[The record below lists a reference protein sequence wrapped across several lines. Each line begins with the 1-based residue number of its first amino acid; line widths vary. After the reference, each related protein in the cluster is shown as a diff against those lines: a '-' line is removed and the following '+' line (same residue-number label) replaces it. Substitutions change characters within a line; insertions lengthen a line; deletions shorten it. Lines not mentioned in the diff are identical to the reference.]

1 MSQFRKDI
9 FSDAWIMMS
18 PERGLEASVFGSV
31 SPATL
36 SPLSPG
42 NESAFGAE
50 LRALRP
56 ETSAPNSP
64 DWRMR
69 VVPVPDSLVE
79 PHAFAIEEHGLYQQ
93 ATNSG
98 YQELIVEHPDAQM
111 MLETMPRDHLIAVL
125 KMYRDR
131 LAYVAAKP
139 DIVHVQLKRS
149 VGRSAGAFYDH
160 PHAQVL
166 GLPVANRWLEEE
178 RRAADTYLANNG
190 KNLFQTVWRFELEQR
205 ERVITHN
212 EAFVALAPFA
222 SKKPFEVWIMPKHT
236 SSNFANIA
244 SNVLPQLADI
254 MQTVLTALNSA
265 LNQPPYVMLLHTLPQ
280 TNIQGYDWHIKI
292 LPRLTQST
300 GFDWGTGFYIN
311 PTPPEHAARFLREAI
326 SIQGVVQ

>member
-1 MSQFRKDI
+1 MSYFRKDI
-9 FSDAWIMMS
+9 FSDAWIMIS

-31 SPATL
+31 SPPARSL
-36 SPLSPG
+36 LSPG
-42 NESAFGAE
+42 NEQAFGAE

-69 VVPVPDSLVE
+69 VVPMPDALVE
-79 PHAFAIEEHGLYQQ
+79 PQAFVVEEHGLFQQ
-93 ATNSG
+93 ATNCG
-98 YQELIVEHPDAQM
+98 HQELIIEHPNARM
-111 MLETMPRDHLIAVL
+111 TLETMPREHLIAVL

-139 DIVHVQLKRS
+139 DTVHVQLKRS
-149 VGRSAGAFYDH
+149 VGRSAGALYDH

-166 GLPVANRWLEEE
+166 GLPVMNRWLEEE
-178 RRAADTYLANNG
+178 RRAAEAYFVREGN
-190 KNLFQTVWRFELEQR
+190 NLFQVMWQYELEQR

-222 SKKPFEVWIMPKHT
+222 SKKPFEVWIMPKH
-236 SSNFANIA
+236 SSSSFVNIA

-254 MQTVLTALNSA
+254 MQTVLTAVNAA
-265 LNQPPYVMLLHTLPQ
+265 LNQPPYVMLLHTLPHGG
-280 TNIQGYDWHIKI
+280 TQGYDWHIKI

-300 GFDWGTGFYIN
+300 GFDWGTGFYVN

-326 SIQGVVQ
+326 SIQGVV

>member
-9 FSDAWIMMS
+9 FSDAWIMIS

-31 SPATL
+31 SPAPR

-42 NESAFGAE
+42 NEHAFGTE

-69 VVPVPDSLVE
+69 VVSVPDALVE
-79 PHAFAIEEHGLYQQ
+79 PQTFALEDYGLYQQ
-93 ATNSG
+93 ATNCG
-98 YQELIVEHPDAQM
+98 YQEMIIEHPDARM
-111 MLETMPRDHLIAVL
+111 KLETMSRAHLIEVL

-149 VGRSAGAFYDH
+149 VGRSSGALYDH

-166 GLPVANRWLEEE
+166 GLPVVNRWLEEE
-178 RRAADTYLANNG
+178 RRAAEAYFAQKG
-190 KNLFQTVWRFELEQR
+190 ENLFQAVWRFELDQR

-212 EAFVALAPFA
+212 DAFVALAPFA
-222 SKKPFEVWIMPKHT
+222 SKKPFEVWIMPKHA
-236 SSNFANIA
+236 SSSFANIA
-244 SNVLPQLADI
+244 SNVVPQLADM

-265 LNQPPYVMLLHTLPQ
+265 LNHPPYAMLLHTLPQ
-280 TNIQGYDWHIKI
+280 AGMQRYDWHIKI

-300 GFDWGTGFYIN
+300 GFDWGTGFYVN